1 MPRSQLTDDDRQR
14 GRVLG
19 LFIQHARGPRS
30 AAEVARAADVSLD
43 TLRKLEQGAVPTPGF
58 FLVAR
63 IATELNL
70 TLDDVATAALRS
82 EEGKT

>member
-1 MPRSQLTDDDRQR
+1 MPRSQLTDNDRQR

-19 LFIQHARGPRS
+19 KLIQSARGPRS
-30 AAEVARAADVSLD
+30 AADVARAAGVSLD

-63 IATELNL
+63 IATELDL
-70 TLDDVATAALRS
+70 ALEDVAMAALRF
-82 EEGKT
+82 EEGTS

>member
-1 MPRSQLTDDDRQR
+1 MPRKQLTDNDRQR

-19 LFIQHARGPRS
+19 KLIQNARGPRS
-30 AAEVARAADVSLD
+30 AADVARAADVSLD

-63 IATELNL
+63 IATELDL
-70 TLDDVATAALRS
+70 ALEDVAMAALRF
-82 EEGKT
+82 EEGTS